1 MATTLIAALLVTQAG
16 QVAATAETV
25 KPIQPGVKVPN
36 VTVRTLEN
44 KEAKLADTL
53 KGKRTVLIFYRGG
66 WCPFCNKHLSELG
79 AAKEQFTKMGFQ
91 VVAISPDTPSELT
104 KTLDKS
110 HLDYTLVSDSKADA
124 MKAFGVAYRMPD
136 ETFSTY
142 KNNYNIDVE
151 AASGQNHHILP
162 VPALFLI
169 DEKGMVRFTHSNP
182 DIRVRMSAQEVIDA
196 ASKLTP

>member
-1 MATTLIAALLVTQAG
+1 MVTTLFAALLVSQAG
-16 QVAATAETV
+16 QVAATAEAA
-25 KPIQPGVKVPN
+25 KPIQPGVKVPD
-36 VTVRTLEN
+36 VTVRNLEN
-44 KEAKLADTL
+44 KEVKLGEVV
-53 KGKRTVLIFYRGG
+53 KGKRTIVIFYRGG

-79 AAKEQFTKMGFQ
+79 AAKEEFTKMGYQ
-91 VVAISPDTPSELT
+91 VVAISPDTPTELN

-110 HLDYTLVSDSKADA
+110 ELDFTLVSDSKADA

-136 ETFSTY
+136 EVFSTY

-169 DEKGMVRFTHSNP
+169 DEKGMVRFTHANP
-182 DIRVRMSAQEVIDA
+182 DIRVRMSSKEVLEA
-196 ASKLTP
+196 AAKLTQ